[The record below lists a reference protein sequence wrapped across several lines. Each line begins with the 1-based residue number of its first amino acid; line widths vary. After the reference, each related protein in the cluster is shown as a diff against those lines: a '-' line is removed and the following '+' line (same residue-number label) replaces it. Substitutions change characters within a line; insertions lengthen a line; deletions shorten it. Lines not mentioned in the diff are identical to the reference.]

1 MLSFLVPLDEVNIA
15 RIVIEY
21 ILNAMQSKCAMNI
34 NSFNP
39 YKNHITSTII
49 IAIL

>member
-1 MLSFLVPLDEVNIA
+1 MLSFLVPFDEVN
-15 RIVIEY
+15 IEY

-39 YKNHITSTII
+39 YKNLITSSII